1 MKVHSAIAHDDD
13 GGESSH
19 SQFVLL
25 RQRHIAESIHLSAR
39 SQMLV
44 SNTCRH
50 RSQRSAPT
58 NSRLLRQRKRRTVRS
73 LLQEMGDGYFR
84 RMYRTTKSR
93 FMELLTLL
101 KPYFNV
107 SKKATSPMMQR
118 TPNGVIPPE
127 IRLSAALCYFAGGSP
142 YHIALMHGISHT
154 AVFDRCVWIVVDA
167 IHKCPALEIKYP
179 ESHDEQLKIAEGF
192 KNKSSVE
199 IEICAGAID
208 GLLVW
213 TEQPTK
219 SDCKDMGK
227 GQREFFCGRKHK
239 FGWNLQAVCDSTGKF
254 LEVWIKF
261 PGSASDYIS
270 FLRSDFYQRL
280 KRDGFLEATLAL
292 FGDNAYVSTDKMVT
306 PFKGVTR
313 GPKDN
318 YNFFHSQLRIQIEC
332 AFGMLVHR
340 WSILRKPLPNAMGP
354 ARQVALVMA
363 LCKLH
368 NFCLDTHCELLEV
381 PSFVPVNGSLHGAV
395 VLDGNGRPTE
405 LLNGGR
411 HFDDVLGLPV
421 ALSDKR
427 TQILHKVIN
436 SGRHRPIP
444 R

>member
-1 MKVHSAIAHDDD
+1 MKVHTAIALDDEV
-13 GGESSH
+13 GGA

-25 RQRHIAESIHLSAR
+25 RRRQITESIRLSAR
-39 SQMLV
+39 SQTLI
-44 SNTCRH
+44 SDARPH
-50 RSQRSAPT
+50 GSRRPAPAD
-58 NSRLLRQRKRRTVRS
+58 SRLLRQRKRRTVRS
-73 LLQEMGDGYFR
+73 LLQEMGDNYFR
-84 RMYRTTKSR
+84 RMYRLTKSR

-101 KPYFNV
+101 KPHFNI
-107 SKKATSPMMQR
+107 SKKATAPMMQR
-118 TPNGVIPPE
+118 TPNGIIPPE

-142 YHIALMHGISHT
+142 YHIALMHGISHSS
-154 AVFDRCVWIVVDA
+154 VFERCVWIVVDA
-167 IHKCPALEIKYP
+167 IHKCPSLEIKYP
-179 ESHDEQLKIAEGF
+179 ESHEEQLKIAEGF
-192 KNKSSVE
+192 KNKSAVG

-219 SDCKDMGK
+219 ADCEEMGK
-227 GQREFFCGRKHK
+227 GQREFYCGRKHK
-239 FGWNLQAVCDSTGKF
+239 FGWNLQAVCDSNGKF

-280 KRDGFLEATLAL
+280 KRDGFLEASLAL
-292 FGDNAYVSTDKMVT
+292 FGDNAYVSGDKMVT
-306 PFKGVTR
+306 PFKCVSR

-368 NFCLDTHCELLEV
+368 NFCLASRVEASEV
-381 PSFVPVNGSLHGAV
+381 PTFVPFSGSLHGAV
-395 VLDGNGRPTE
+395 VLDANGRPSE

-411 HFDDVLGLPV
+411 HFDDVVGLPV

-427 TQILHKVIN
+427 TRILHQVIN
-436 SGRHRPIP
+436 SGRRRPTP